1 MGILMG
7 DEDLKNFDFDRSV
20 NELGQT
26 YVEFLLAELRRMATF
41 VYIRHSREKD
51 FLISINELLD
61 KIKRMEDN
69 GGVDPD
75 PRKGN
80 Y

>member
-1 MGILMG
+1 MG

-26 YVEFLLAELRRMATF
+26 YVDFLLAELRRISTF
-41 VYIRHSREKD
+41 VYIRHSREKE
-51 FLISINELLD
+51 FLSSIDQLLD